1 MCSYLTIFHSLVKP
15 LAGFLPLGRAGCT
28 KRDFALNCPK
38 WESQKIQGFRGE
50 VCLNPTSLAHQKN
63 KALSG
68 LWEVCLP
75 PNFPF
80 PGLTNSFAFTDL
92 LLVADGKVDVPK
104 TTFVKMNSSF
114 EIKVKTNYEI
124 FILNRCLV
132 ALSIV

>member
-1 MCSYLTIFHSLVKP
+1 LSKP
-15 LAGFLPLGRAGCT
+15 NFLKSP
-28 KRDFALNCPK
+28 N
-38 WESQKIQGFRGE
+38 
-50 VCLNPTSLAHQKN
+50 N
-63 KALSG
+63 KAKKFRALGGGGLSKPNFLSSPKKQSHKLSG

-114 EIKVKTNYEI
+114 EIKVKTTYE
-124 FILNRCLV
+124 FLNFE
-132 ALSIV
+132 